1 MAIKMG
7 YTIIEIYQ
15 VLNYLEKN
23 NTLFKKYVQTWLK
36 TKQENSGWPSWC
48 DNQQKKD
55 EYIINYL
62 DKEGIKLY
70 SEKIM
75 KNEGRRSIAKL
86 MLNTLWG
93 KFAQRTNLRKTVVVT
108 DYCKYWEIINDDKL
122 KICSEI
128 NPSDD
133 IILLEYEVKD
143 IENTDPGLTNIA
155 VASFV
160 TSYARLELYK
170 LIQKIG

>member
-62 DKEGIKLY
+62 KKKE
-70 SEKIM
+70 S
-75 KNEGRRSIAKL
+75 NL
-86 MLNTLWG
+86 ML
-93 KFAQRTNLRKTVVVT
+93 KR
-108 DYCKYWEIINDDKL
+108 
-122 KICSEI
+122 
-128 NPSDD
+128 
-133 IILLEYEVKD
+133 
-143 IENTDPGLTNIA
+143 
-155 VASFV
+155 
-160 TSYARLELYK
+160 
-170 LIQKIG
+170 